1 MKRCLFLWLGWLAIV
16 SGLPGEVIAD
26 ASDPLRPAAI
36 QTQEVPPI
44 PPALVQRLWAYQQGR
59 AASFAGWDPSGRGM
73 LVRTRFGNA
82 PQLHRVY
89 EPGGR
94 REQITF
100 FDEPVSGSFI
110 PQATDGGLVYSL
122 SQGGSE
128 NDQLYFWDPVR
139 FQATLLTDGRSK
151 NRLDVWRPDGQRMIV
166 ASNRRNGRDTDLWE
180 CDPRQPGDWRL
191 LLEARGEFWNATDW
205 SADGK
210 TLLALRYVSINEAYP
225 ALIDVATGQRKMLPL
240 PVEPPCAVSALRF
253 TADPSRIYIV
263 LDADSEWKR
272 LATLDLKTHQY
283 DWLTSDIPWD
293 VSSLEVDRTTGQ
305 AAFTVNADGVSQ
317 LYLLAPLRPDQ
328 RPVRRAVELPLGLI
342 SGLEFSPDGRHLGLT
357 LSRPEAPSDA
367 YALELQTGRLVRW
380 TYSEVGPLDPSRFV
394 TARRIRFPSFDGR
407 EIPGWYFLPPSA
419 SPQHKA
425 PVLVMIHGGPES
437 QAQPVFS
444 STIQFYVQELGLAVI
459 LPNVRGSA
467 GYGKTYLKLD
477 NGLKRE
483 DAVQDIGALLDWIER
498 QPELDAQRVAVSGG
512 SYGGYMVLASL
523 VHFGP
528 RIKAGIDIVG
538 IANFNTFLANT
549 SAYRVDLRRVEYGD
563 ERDPTMRAFFEQ
575 ISPANHADKI
585 VSALLVAHGR
595 NDPRVPFSEAEQIA
609 AKVRQQGRSVWT
621 VFADNEGHGFAKKD
635 NADYLRAVE
644 AWFLK
649 QHLELP

>member
-1 MKRCLFLWLGWLAIV
+1 MKRCLFLWLGWLAILL
-16 SGLPGEVIAD
+16 GLPGEGVAE
-26 ASDPLRPAAI
+26 APDPLRPAAI

-44 PPALVQRLWAYQQGR
+44 PAALVQRLWAYQQGR
-59 AASFAGWDPSGRGM
+59 SASFAGWDPAGRGM
-73 LVRTRFGNA
+73 LIRTRFGNA

-180 CDPRQPGDWRL
+180 CDPRQRGDWRL

-225 ALIDVATGQRKMLPL
+225 ALIDMATGQRKMLPL
-240 PVEPPCAVSALRF
+240 PVEPPCAVSTLRF
-253 TADPSRIYIV
+253 TSDPSRIYIV

-272 LATLDLKTHQY
+272 LATLDLTTHQY

-317 LYLLAPLRPDQ
+317 LYLLTPLRPGQ
-328 RPVRRAVELPLGLI
+328 RPVRRAVELPLGLVG
-342 SGLEFSPDGRHLGLT
+342 GLEFSPDGRHLGLT

-367 YALELQTGRLVRW
+367 YALELETGRLVRW

-394 TARRIRFPSFDGR
+394 TASRIRFPSFDGR
-407 EIPGWYFLPPSA
+407 EIPGWYFRPPSA

-437 QAQPVFS
+437 QAQPAFS
-444 STIQFYVQELGLAVI
+444 STLQFYVQELGLAVI

-477 NGLKRE
+477 NGPLRE
-483 DAVQDIGALLDWIER
+483 DAVKDIGALLDWIER
-498 QPELDAQRVAVSGG
+498 QPELDATRVAVSGG

-563 ERDPTMRAFFEQ
+563 ERDPTMRAFFER

-644 AWFLK
+644 ALFLK